1 MVLGSLVIGL
11 TEAGTT
17 SDGSIDTFVV
27 VTGLFGGLALF
38 LMGMDR
44 MTSSLRVIA
53 GDKMRNVL
61 GRLTANRF
69 AAAATGAGVTAVI
82 QSSSVTTVLVVGF
95 ISAGLM
101 TLTQSVGVI
110 MGANVGTTI
119 TAQIIAFNVSR
130 YALALVALGFVTRVI
145 SKNEQRRAQGALIL
159 GLGLVFFGMSV
170 MGDAMRPLSEF
181 EPFQDWMASM
191 SNPVSGILA
200 GALFTALVQSS
211 SATTGVVLALAFE
224 GLITIEA
231 GIALVLG
238 ANIGTSVTAQLA
250 AIGKP
255 PDAQR
260 AAWIHTVFNVLGV
273 IIWVP
278 LIGVLASWV
287 ESIGGGLARQIANAH
302 SIFNIANTLIFIGF
316 TKQLADLVTRI
327 VPDRPEPPAVMPKY
341 LDLGLIRTPSLALDR
356 ARLELLRLSQR
367 VRQMLVDSIPAVLG
381 GTNADLITVEAMDDE
396 VDSLY
401 ASIVGYLGRLSK
413 QELGSRDSEEL
424 FQVMEATNNLE
435 AIGDIIETN
444 LVQLGLSRIQNELIV
459 SEKTRDL
466 IENFHVQI
474 LDAYELAMLAV
485 TQKNEAAAN
494 RCAAMK
500 STINSMA
507 HKADVYEASR
517 LVVDEPNRV
526 ANYAFETD
534 IIAHLKRVYWFT
546 RRTARVAVPA
556 SARSDD

>member
-1 MVLGSLVIGL
+1 MILGSLVVGL
-11 TEAGTT
+11 AEAATT

-53 GDKMRNVL
+53 GDKMRTVL

-69 AAAATGAGVTAVI
+69 AAAGTGAGVTAII

-101 TLTQSVGVI
+101 TLQQSVGVI

-130 YALALVALGFVTRVI
+130 YALGLVGLGWVIRYI
-145 SKNEQRRAQGALIL
+145 SKNEQRRAQGSLIL

-170 MGDAMRPLSEF
+170 MGDAMRPLSQY
-181 EPFQDWMASM
+181 EPFQDWMAGM
-191 SNPVSGILA
+191 SNPLSGIIA
-200 GALFTALVQSS
+200 GALFTAVVQSS

-231 GIALVLG
+231 GIALILG
-238 ANIGTSVTAQLA
+238 ANVGTSVTAQLA

-255 PDAQR
+255 TDAQR
-260 AAWIHTVFNVLGV
+260 AAWVHTVFNVLGV
-273 IIWVP
+273 LIWVP

-302 SIFNIANTLIFIGF
+302 TIFNVANTLIFIGF
-316 TKQLADLVTRI
+316 TRQLADLVTRI
-327 VPDRPEPPAVMPKY
+327 VPDKPEPPAVMPKY

-367 VRQMLVDSIPAVLG
+367 VREMLGESIPAVLS
-381 GTNADLITVEAMDDE
+381 GTNSDLITIEAMDE
-396 VDSLY
+396 GVDSLY
-401 ASIVGYLGRLSK
+401 ASIVGYLGQLSK
-413 QELGSRDSEEL
+413 QELGSKDSDEL
-424 FQVMEATNNLE
+424 FQLMEATNNLE
-435 AIGDIIETN
+435 AIGDIVETN
-444 LVQLGLSRIQNELIV
+444 LVQLGLSRMENELTI
-459 SEKTRDL
+459 SAKTQKL
-466 IENFHVQI
+466 IERFHVQI
-474 LDAYELAMLAV
+474 MDAYELAMLAV
-485 TQKNEAAAN
+485 TQKNEDAAN

-500 STINSMA
+500 STINTMA
-507 HKADVYEASR
+507 RKADAHEAGR
-517 LVVDEPNRV
+517 LVVDEPSRI

-534 IIAHLKRVYWFT
+534 VILHLKRVYWFT
-546 RRTARVAVPA
+546 RRTARVAVPVA
-556 SARSDD
+556 ERTDA

>member
-1 MVLGSLVIGL
+1 MLGSTAIALA
-11 TEAGTT
+11 EAGTT
-17 SDGSIDTFVV
+17 SDGSIDTFIVL
-27 VTGLFGGLALF
+27 TGLFGGLALF

-44 MTSSLRVIA
+44 LTSSLRVIA
-53 GDKMRNVL
+53 GDKMRTVL

-69 AAAATGAGVTAVI
+69 AAAGTGAGVTAVI

-95 ISAGLM
+95 ITAGLM

-110 MGANVGTTI
+110 MGANIGTTV

-130 YALALVALGFVTRVI
+130 YALALVAIGWLVRYV
-145 SKNEQRRAQGALIL
+145 SKNEQRRAQGALVL

-170 MGDAMRPLSEF
+170 MGDAMDPLRDF
-181 EPFQDWMASM
+181 EPFQDWMAGM
-191 SNPVSGILA
+191 SNPLSGILA

-224 GLITIEA
+224 GLIGIEA

-238 ANIGTSVTAQLA
+238 ANVGTSITAQLA

-260 AAWIHTVFNVLGV
+260 AAWIHTLFNVLGV
-273 IIWVP
+273 LIWVP
-278 LIGVLASWV
+278 LIGILGDTVAN
-287 ESIGGGLARQIANAH
+287 IGGGLARQIANAH
-302 SIFNIANTLIFIGF
+302 SIFNVVNTLLFIGF
-316 TKQLADLVTRI
+316 TRQLADLVIRI
-327 VPDRPEPPAVMPKY
+327 VPDRPEAPAVVPKY
-341 LDLGLIRTPSLALDR
+341 LDLGLLRTPSLALDR

-367 VRQMLVDSIPAVLG
+367 VREMLSDSVPAVLG
-381 GTNADLITVEAMDDE
+381 GTNEDLITIEAMDEE

-401 ASIVGYLGRLSK
+401 ASIVGYLGQLSK
-413 QELGSRDSEEL
+413 QELGSKDSDEL

-435 AIGDIIETN
+435 AIGDIVETN
-444 LVQLGLSRIQNELIV
+444 LVQLGLSRIENELVV
-459 SEKTRDL
+459 SPKTREL
-466 IENFHVQI
+466 IERFHTQI

-485 TQKNEAAAN
+485 TQKNEAAAS

-507 HKADVYEASR
+507 RKADQYEAGR

-534 IIAHLKRVYWFT
+534 IITHLKRVYWFT

-556 SARSDD
+556 PERSDA